1 MRHEVVEPIARHIV
15 CKPKGACVMRWIAF
29 IDSYDLTIGAAI
41 ALLLAIIVLVA
52 FT

>member
-29 IDSYDLTIGAAI
+29 IDSYDLTIDAAI
-41 ALLLAIIVLVA
+41 ALLLAIMVLVA